1 MENNTAALNEELQC
15 TAEQMTE
22 QNDYSSLRLGDIA
35 ALLEKLVE
43 QEDHTELYKKA
54 ESLKAAFYR
63 TLHREKLQL
72 LSVQQNEDIL
82 EEKDVEV
89 PNENL
94 KPFVDLENRFKS
106 AFQKYKSFMAV
117 TRREQEAEREENYSK
132 KQQIIEE
139 LKALIEKTEDINK
152 TIPEFRELQNRWK
165 QIGAVPQ
172 EKLKDMWET
181 YQLYIERFYDYI
193 KLNNEFRDLDFK
205 KNLEAKSA
213 LCDKAEL
220 LDKEPNVITAFKELH
235 KLHDEWKEI
244 GPVAKEYRDSI
255 WERFKALSTV
265 INKKHQSYFE
275 NLKVEQNANFD
286 AKNALCEKAEELVE
300 MAVNN
305 PAEFASLS
313 DKMDELHAEW
323 KKTGFAAKKDNQK
336 LYDRFCEA
344 CNKFYA
350 AKRAY
355 YNSVKSTM
363 AENLKRKFELCDEA
377 EALMNSED
385 WKKTAD
391 KMILLQKRWKEIGP
405 TTRRRSDDVW
415 KRFRK
420 ACDTFFERRNS
431 HYEVE
436 RAKYEENIRLKKE
449 LLAELQAFEIKDD
462 RTENIFA
469 MRAFGERWNA
479 VGFVPSKE
487 RGKLQR
493 EYDRLADEKFSDI
506 RSAENNKVIKRFRKT
521 TSDIK
526 SSGNG
531 NKSLWYER
539 ERLVAKYRKTEQD
552 IATLENNMGF
562 FAKSKNAETYI
573 KDIERKIAISR
584 KELETIEQKIKII
597 EQQFE

>member
-15 TAEQMTE
+15 SAEQMTE
-22 QNDYSSLRLGDIA
+22 KNDYSSLNLQDIV

-43 QEDHTELYKKA
+43 QEDHTELCKKA
-54 ESLKAAFYR
+54 EVLKSVFYR
-63 TLHREKLQL
+63 TLHRDKQQL
-72 LSVQQNEDIL
+72 FNKQQDEDVL
-82 EEKDVEV
+82 EDDAETTTEEL
-89 PNENL
+89 N
-94 KPFVDLENRFKS
+94 PFTELEDRFKS
-106 AFQKYKSFMAV
+106 AFQKYKDLMAI

-165 QIGAVPQ
+165 QIGAIPQ
-172 EKLKDMWET
+172 EKIKDMWET
-181 YQLYIERFYDYI
+181 YQLYTERFYDYI

-205 KNLEAKSA
+205 KNLEAKMA

-220 LDKEPNVITAFKELH
+220 LDKEPNIITAFKELH

-244 GPVAKEYRDSI
+244 GPVAKEYRNSI

-265 INKKHQSYFE
+265 INKKHQSYFD
-275 NLKVEQNANFD
+275 NLKAEQNANFV

-305 PAEFASLS
+305 PAELASLS
-313 DKMDELHAEW
+313 EKMDELHAEW

-344 CNKFYA
+344 CNKFYS

-355 YNSVKSTM
+355 YNSVKSAM
-363 AENLKRKFELCDEA
+363 AENLKLKFELCNEA
-377 EALMNSED
+377 ESLMNSED
-385 WKKTAD
+385 WKKAAD
-391 KMILLQKRWKEIGP
+391 KIILLQKKWKEIGP

-420 ACDTFFERRNS
+420 ACDTFFERRDK
-431 HYEVE
+431 HYEAE
-436 RAKYEENIRLKKE
+436 RAKFDENIRLKNE
-449 LLAELQAFEIKDD
+449 LLAEIQSFEIKDD
-462 RTENIFA
+462 KTENFSA
-469 MRAFGERWNA
+469 MRAFKERWNSI
-479 VGFVPSKE
+479 GFIPYKE
-487 RGKLQR
+487 REKLQR
-493 EYDRLADEKFSDI
+493 EYDKLADAKYNDI
-506 RSAENNKVIKRFRKT
+506 RSAESNKSIKRFRKT
-521 TSDIK
+521 TADIK
-526 SSGNG
+526 GSGNG
-531 NKSLWYER
+531 NRSLWYER
-539 ERLVAKYRKTEQD
+539 ERLVAKYRKIEQD
-552 IATLENNMGF
+552 IALLENNMGF

-573 KDIERKIAISR
+573 KDIERKIDISR
-584 KELETIEQKIKII
+584 KELETIEEKIKII

>member
-15 TAEQMTE
+15 SAEQMTE
-22 QNDYSSLRLGDIA
+22 KNDYSSLNLQDIV

-43 QEDHTELYKKA
+43 QEDHTELCKKA
-54 ESLKAAFYR
+54 EGLKSVFYR
-63 TLHREKLQL
+63 TLHRDKLQL
-72 LSVQQNEDIL
+72 FNKQQDEDVL
-82 EEKDVEV
+82 EDDAETTTEEF
-89 PNENL
+89 NSFTE
-94 KPFVDLENRFKS
+94 LENRFKS
-106 AFQKYKSFMAV
+106 AFQKYKDLMAI

-172 EKLKDMWET
+172 EKIKDMWET
-181 YQLYIERFYDYI
+181 YQLYTERFYDYI

-205 KNLEAKSA
+205 KNLEAKMA

-220 LDKEPNVITAFKELH
+220 LDKEPNIITAFKELH

-265 INKKHQSYFE
+265 INKKHQSYFD
-275 NLKVEQNANFD
+275 NLRAEQNANFV
-286 AKNALCEKAEELVE
+286 AKNALCEKAEDLVE

-313 DKMDELHAEW
+313 EKMDELHSEW

-344 CNKFYA
+344 CNKFYS

-355 YNSVKSTM
+355 YNSVKRAM
-363 AENLKRKFELCDEA
+363 AENLKLKFELCDEA

-385 WKKTAD
+385 WKKAAD
-391 KMILLQKRWKEIGP
+391 KIILLQKRWKEIGP

-420 ACDTFFERRNS
+420 ACDTFFERRDK
-431 HYEVE
+431 HYEAE
-436 RAKYEENIRLKKE
+436 RTKYEENIRLKRE
-449 LLAELQAFEIKDD
+449 LLAEVQNFEIKDD
-462 RTENIFA
+462 KTENFSA
-469 MRAFGERWNA
+469 MRAFKERWNSI
-479 VGFVPSKE
+479 GFIPYKE
-487 RGKLQR
+487 REKLQR
-493 EYDRLADEKFSDI
+493 EYDKLADAKFNDI
-506 RSAENNKVIKRFRKT
+506 RSAESNKSIKRFKKT
-521 TSDIK
+521 TADIK
-526 SSGNG
+526 GSGKNR
-531 NKSLWYER
+531 SLWYER
-539 ERLVAKYRKTEQD
+539 ERLVAKYRKIEQD
-552 IATLENNMGF
+552 IALLENNMGF

-573 KDIERKIAISR
+573 KDIERKIDISR
-584 KELETIEQKIKII
+584 KELETIEEKIKII

>member
-15 TAEQMTE
+15 SAEQMTE
-22 QNDYSSLRLGDIA
+22 KNDYSSLNLQDIV

-43 QEDHTELYKKA
+43 QEDHTELCKKA
-54 ESLKAAFYR
+54 EGLKSVFYR
-63 TLHREKLQL
+63 TLHRDKLQL
-72 LSVQQNEDIL
+72 FNKQQDEDVL
-82 EEKDVEV
+82 EDDAETTTEEF
-89 PNENL
+89 NSFTE
-94 KPFVDLENRFKS
+94 LENRFKS
-106 AFQKYKSFMAV
+106 AFQKYKDLMAI

-165 QIGAVPQ
+165 QIGAIPQ
-172 EKLKDMWET
+172 EKIKDMWET
-181 YQLYIERFYDYI
+181 YQLYTERFYDYI

-205 KNLEAKSA
+205 KNLEAKMA

-220 LDKEPNVITAFKELH
+220 LDKEPNIITAFKELH

-265 INKKHQSYFE
+265 INKKHQSYFD
-275 NLKVEQNANFD
+275 NLRAEQNANFV
-286 AKNALCEKAEELVE
+286 AKNALCEKAEDLVE

-313 DKMDELHAEW
+313 EKMDELHSEW

-344 CNKFYA
+344 CNKFYS

-355 YNSVKSTM
+355 YNSVKRAM
-363 AENLKRKFELCDEA
+363 AENLKLKFELCDEA

-385 WKKTAD
+385 WKKAAD
-391 KMILLQKRWKEIGP
+391 KIILLQKRWKEIGP

-420 ACDTFFERRNS
+420 ACDTFFERRDK
-431 HYEVE
+431 HYEAE
-436 RAKYEENIRLKKE
+436 RTKYEENIRLKRE
-449 LLAELQAFEIKDD
+449 LLAEVQNFEIKDD
-462 RTENIFA
+462 KTENFSA
-469 MRAFGERWNA
+469 MRAFKERWNSI
-479 VGFVPSKE
+479 GFIPYKE
-487 RGKLQR
+487 REKLQR
-493 EYDRLADEKFSDI
+493 EYDKLADAKFNDI
-506 RSAENNKVIKRFRKT
+506 RSAESNKSIKRFKKT
-521 TSDIK
+521 TADIK
-526 SSGNG
+526 GSGKNR
-531 NKSLWYER
+531 SLWYER
-539 ERLVAKYRKTEQD
+539 ERLVAKYRKIEQD
-552 IATLENNMGF
+552 IALLENNMGF

-573 KDIERKIAISR
+573 KDIERKIDISR
-584 KELETIEQKIKII
+584 KELETIEEKIKII

>member
-15 TAEQMTE
+15 SAEQMTE
-22 QNDYSSLRLGDIA
+22 KNDYSSLNLQDIV

-43 QEDHTELYKKA
+43 QEDHTELCKKA
-54 ESLKAAFYR
+54 EGLKSVFYR
-63 TLHREKLQL
+63 TLHRDKLQL
-72 LSVQQNEDIL
+72 FNKQQDEDVL
-82 EEKDVEV
+82 EDDAETTTEEF
-89 PNENL
+89 NSFTE
-94 KPFVDLENRFKS
+94 LENRFKS
-106 AFQKYKSFMAV
+106 AFQKYKDLMAI

-165 QIGAVPQ
+165 QIGAIPQ
-172 EKLKDMWET
+172 EKIKDMWET
-181 YQLYIERFYDYI
+181 YQLYTERFYDYI

-205 KNLEAKSA
+205 KNLEAKMA

-220 LDKEPNVITAFKELH
+220 LDKEPNIITAFKELH

-265 INKKHQSYFE
+265 INKKHQSYFD
-275 NLKVEQNANFD
+275 NLRAEQNANFV
-286 AKNALCEKAEELVE
+286 AKNALCEKAEDLVE

-313 DKMDELHAEW
+313 EKMDELHSEW

-344 CNKFYA
+344 CNKFYS

-355 YNSVKSTM
+355 YNSVKRAM
-363 AENLKRKFELCDEA
+363 AENLKLKFELCDEA

-385 WKKTAD
+385 WKKAAD
-391 KMILLQKRWKEIGP
+391 KIILLQKRWKEIGP

-420 ACDTFFERRNS
+420 ACDTFFERRDK
-431 HYEVE
+431 HYEAE
-436 RAKYEENIRLKKE
+436 RTKYEENIRLKRE
-449 LLAELQAFEIKDD
+449 LLAEVQNFEIKDD
-462 RTENIFA
+462 KTENFSA
-469 MRAFGERWNA
+469 MRAFKERWNSI
-479 VGFVPSKE
+479 GFIPYKE
-487 RGKLQR
+487 REKLQR
-493 EYDRLADEKFSDI
+493 EYDKLADAQFNDI
-506 RSAENNKVIKRFRKT
+506 RSAESNKSIKRFKKT
-521 TSDIK
+521 TADIK
-526 SSGNG
+526 GSGKNR
-531 NKSLWYER
+531 SLWYER
-539 ERLVAKYRKTEQD
+539 ERLVAKYRKIEQD
-552 IATLENNMGF
+552 IALLENNMGF

-573 KDIERKIAISR
+573 KDIERKIDISR
-584 KELETIEQKIKII
+584 KELETIEEKIKII